1 MSGGDQVLVRES
13 AENLFSAD
21 RVLSEID
28 LRRPGV
34 SLSRCELAKATV
46 RPGGVVMQQVLGQHL
61 AQVVLIDDQQPVQ
74 ELAAQGTDDSFAGRV
89 RSRRLRRAGE
99 NPDAVRGEYGV
110 EAVGELA
117 CAIPDQELDGSSA
130 LAEVH
135 QEVTGCLGCPRGIGI
150 RGDAREVNAAGAV
163 LRSAE

>member
-34 SLSRCELAKATV
+34 SLCRCELAKATV

-99 NPDAVRGEYGV
+99 NPDAVRGEYRS
-110 EAVGELA
+110 EEHTSELQSP
-117 CAIPDQELDGSSA
+117 C
-130 LAEVH
+130 
-135 QEVTGCLGCPRGIGI
+135 
-150 RGDAREVNAAGAV
+150 
-163 LRSAE
+163 